1 MVKRKLWL
9 AACGLA
15 LLGTLSGCANFTQTV
30 RNSIPNPGQ
39 QREMRYDFAQL
50 QERNGDLHKA
60 EKAYRELADAKPKEA
75 KFHHRLGIV
84 LVRQG
89 KLEDGVTELTKA
101 SELDQEN
108 ALILNDL
115 GYAQMLRGEYAAAE
129 TAIRKSLELDAKD
142 TRARNNLALVLGYE
156 GKMRESYEQFRLN
169 NSEAEARANLA
180 YVHTQRGELIAAS
193 KEYDQSLSKN
203 PENKAAAEALV
214 QLNSLQREMN
224 ADAAARTSEVQLAS
238 ATTPSSATAPTSAP
252 APKPARKPVEQK
264 KLAAVPEPAVQDRL
278 LDRHESQV
286 ELLGEIETTDLP
298 TTDLESDTEAAT
310 GKALM
315 QLD

>member
-9 AACGLA
+9 VACGVV
-15 LLGTLSGCANFTQTV
+15 LLGIFSGCANFTQTV

-60 EKAYRELADAKPKEA
+60 EKAYRELTEATPKES

-89 KLEDGVTELTKA
+89 KLEDGVTELTRA
-101 SELDQEN
+101 SELDAEN

-129 TAIRKSLELDAKD
+129 TAIRQSLELDAKN

-156 GKMRESYEQFRLN
+156 GKMREAYEQFRLN
-169 NSEAEARANLA
+169 NSEAEARSNLA
-180 YVHTQRGELIAAS
+180 YVHTQRGELVAAS
-193 KEYDQSLSKN
+193 REYDQALSKN

-214 QLNSLQREMN
+214 QVTSLQREMN
-224 ADAAARTSEVQLAS
+224 AEAAAQTSDVQLAS
-238 ATTPSSATAPTSAP
+238 AT
-252 APKPARKPVEQK
+252 APKPTRKPVETR
-264 KLAAVPEPAVQDRL
+264 KLAAAPEPAVQDRL
-278 LDRHESQV
+278 QDRHETQV

-298 TTDLESDTEAAT
+298 TTGLEAGSEPST
-310 GKALM
+310 GKALL

>member
-224 ADAAARTSEVQLAS
+224 ADAAARGSEGLTQNRCGIRSGNCRRLNRSSRNTKDIGSPVNVVEPSRARSCHRVCRRAS
-238 ATTPSSATAPTSAP
+238 SERSCS
-252 APKPARKPVEQK
+252 R
-264 KLAAVPEPAVQDRL
+264 
-278 LDRHESQV
+278 SQHC
-286 ELLGEIETTDLP
+286 
-298 TTDLESDTEAAT
+298 
-310 GKALM
+310 
-315 QLD
+315 